1 LNFESCVMDDLR
13 LLYEIAFDSKKVSSW
28 WRKRILLFDGFNFA
42 ETIILSKKEFLVM
55 TAEA

>member
-1 LNFESCVMDDLR
+1 MDDLR